1 MNDGRVV
8 TYATYSTP
16 CAVCRQPMAIGS
28 LIELHAAARRW
39 THAECAAGELATCA
53 LITKLGKRCRG
64 VPLLDAERCALH
76 ATPAEREAAAAARA
90 ERRAE
95 REAEVVRPMGLAD
108 LLDYLATSTRELQ
121 ADLWTMRDAIDAELA
136 GDSHALAVAALATL
150 AGLYDDATD
159 TVRTLADK
167 LAIPLPADLYGPSS
181 C

>member
-1 MNDGRVV
+1 MNDGRIA

-16 CAVCRQPMAIGS
+16 CAVCRRPMVIGA
-28 LIELHAAARRW
+28 LIELHATSRRW
-39 THAECAAGELATCA
+39 THAECATGELATCA
-53 LITKLGKRCRG
+53 VVTKSGKRCRG
-64 VPLLDAERCALH
+64 FPLLGAEHCSLH
-76 ATPAEREAAAAARA
+76 ATPDERAARDIARA
-90 ERRAE
+90 ELRAE
-95 REAEVVRPMGLAD
+95 REAEAVRPMGLAD
-108 LLDYLATSTRELQ
+108 LLDYLAASTRELQ

-136 GDSHALAVAALATL
+136 GDRHALAVAALATL